1 MKFGVVVFP
10 GSNCE
15 DDASYVLNELCG
27 QKVEKIWHKE
37 NELPGFTEDDC
48 IILLGGFSFG
58 DYMRPGAIAGVAP
71 IMEAVRKHADS
82 GGYVL
87 GICNGF
93 QILCEAGLLP
103 GVLTRN
109 INQKFISKLIN
120 VRTETIR
127 TRQIGRASCRE
138 RVEMRG
144 GAEATKE

>member
-1 MKFGVVVFP
+1 ML
-10 GSNCE
+10 S
-15 DDASYVLNELCG
+15 
-27 QKVEKIWHKE
+27 
-37 NELPGFTEDDC
+37 
-48 IILLGGFSFG
+48 GGFSVG
-58 DYMRPGAIAGVAP
+58 DCMRPGAIAGVAP

-103 GVLTRN
+103 GVLTRY

-127 TRQIGRASCRE
+127 KRLTGQLNEWQFILLHVANGNVRYYFD
-138 RVEMRG
+138 V
-144 GAEATKE
+144 K